1 MNVEIHTTEGGI
13 YIIFTEYHPGDAP
26 GLIINYTS
34 LPIQIVEKNVKET
47 QTLPSR
53 RKILFTWSN
62 PTGERLLVLSKDHNF
77 NLMHDAIG
85 NFM

>member
-1 MNVEIHTTEGGI
+1 MEVHTSEGGI

-34 LPIQIVEKNVKET
+34 MPIDIVEKGVKEIR
-47 QTLPSR
+47 TLPAQH
-53 RKILFTWSN
+53 KILFTWSN
-62 PTGERLLVLSKDHNF
+62 PAGERLLVFSKDSHF